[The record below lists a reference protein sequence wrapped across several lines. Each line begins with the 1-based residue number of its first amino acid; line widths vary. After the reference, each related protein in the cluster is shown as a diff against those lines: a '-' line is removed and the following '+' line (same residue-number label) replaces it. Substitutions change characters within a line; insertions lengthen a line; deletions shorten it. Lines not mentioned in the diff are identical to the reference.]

1 MAERYVKDVNG
12 NVVDMQT
19 GKIVVKADGSAVKKK
34 TGKAEPPEEKKV
46 ANGYKQAKPLS
57 EKAKAEKENAQKSH
71 TILAK
76 EIIDLNRTN
85 PVILTDPRQII
96 VRGDWFLGRCIELGI
111 SPTIIAFLNA
121 LGINKLEE
129 RRVLSGEFGN
139 SEVKSVISTY
149 MQAIEQVAEGAL
161 VDSVSGQVGR
171 IAQMRNKFDWTDN
184 AGYGALQSKQNL
196 TPSLSSEEL
205 KKLLTSIPQT
215 DLTDEKKAIDVEFE
229 VIEGGK

>member
-1 MAERYVKDVNG
+1 MAERYVKDSNG
-12 NVVDMQT
+12 NVWDT
-19 GKIVVKADGSAVKKK
+19 TSGKIVVKSDGSAVKKK
-34 TGKAEPPEEKKV
+34 TGKAEPPEEKKI
-46 ANGYKQAKPLS
+46 AEGYKQAKPLS
-57 EKAKAEKENAQKSH
+57 AKAKAEKENAQRSH

-76 EIIDLNRTN
+76 EIIELNRSN
-85 PVILTDPRQII
+85 PVVLTDVKQ
-96 VRGDWFLGRCIELGI
+96 VAERGDWFMGRCIELGI

-139 SEVKSVISTY
+139 SEVRAVINTY

-171 IAQMRNKFDWTDN
+171 IAQMRNKFDWHDN
-184 AGYGALQSKQNL
+184 AGMASLQAKQNL
-196 TPSLSSEEL
+196 GSVISGEEL
-205 KKLLTSIPQT
+205 KKLISSMPQT

-229 VIEGGK
+229 VVE